1 MEITDIQVQKRN
13 RNRVSIHVDGK
24 YRFSLDFVSF
34 SHSGLHV
41 GDSLSEEQIELI
53 TRKDEFFRAR
63 DYAFSLLSYR
73 ERTEHEIKSRLF
85 EKGFS
90 AGTVRSVLDLLRER
104 ALIDD
109 RSFAKRWIEDALSAR
124 PMGKLRVAH
133 ELKKKRVDE
142 RIIEDVCA
150 NSFEPGTESE
160 LARRAAQK
168 KLGTMESYPREVAK
182 RRLFAFLKNRGF
194 DFEIIQDL
202 MKEYFSDHLE

>member
-160 LARRAAQK
+160 LARRAAKK

>member
-13 RNRVSIHVDGK
+13 RNRVSIYIDGK
-24 YRFSLDFVSF
+24 YGFSLDFVSF

-41 GDSLSEEQIELI
+41 GDSLSEEQMESL

-63 DYAFSLLSYR
+63 DYALSFLSYR
-73 ERTEHEIKSRLF
+73 ERTEHEMKSRLF

-90 AGTVRSVLDLLRER
+90 AGIVRSVLELLRER
-104 ALIDD
+104 GLIDD
-109 RSFAKRWIEDALSAR
+109 RTFAQRWVGDVLSAR
-124 PMGKLRVAH
+124 PMGRLRVAH

-142 RIIEDVCA
+142 GIIEEVCA
-150 NSFEPGTESE
+150 NSFELGTESE

-182 RRLFAFLKNRGF
+182 RRLFTFLRNRGF
-194 DFEIIQDL
+194 DFEIIQGL

>member
-1 MEITDIQVQKRN
+1 VEITDIQVQKRN